1 MNNKNKI
8 IECSKCVLDTTVVD
22 IEFDTNGVCNYCHA
36 YDKIIKTIPIGNNAK
51 IVLENIVSTIKNNG
65 KNKEYDCLIGLSG
78 GVDSTYLAHMV
89 VELGLRPLVV
99 HIDTGWNSEI
109 AVQNIENVV
118 NKLNLDL
125 FTYVIDWE
133 EMKDLQ
139 LSFFKASV
147 PDCDIPQDHVFP
159 ALLYKIAK
167 QHNIKDII
175 SGHNLVTEFI
185 SPKGWVYDSN
195 DLQHIFDIQNQFGTK
210 KLKKYPTFSLFDRT
224 IYYRY
229 IHPIKSHRLLYYID
243 YNKEKIKEFITKE
256 LDWKDYGGKHFESKF
271 TKFFQAYYLPTKFGF
286 DKRKAHLSNLIL
298 SNQITKEEA
307 LFELNKIIYERQQLV
322 EDIDYIV
329 KKLGIT
335 RDKWNEIMNLPLK
348 KHTDYDTDY
357 DVLWYK
363 LYKKFTLFVKNYN
376 K

>member
-1 MNNKNKI
+1 MEKNIKQ
-8 IECSKCVLDTTVVD
+8 CSRCILDTTVID
-22 IEFDTNGVCNYCHA
+22 IKFDKDGVCNYCHA
-36 YDKIIKTIPIGNNAK
+36 YDKIIKTVPTGEDAKVELGK
-51 IVLENIVSTIKNNG
+51 IVSSIKANG

-118 NKLNLDL
+118 SKLDLDL

-167 QHNIKDII
+167 QHGIKDII

-185 SPKGWVYDSN
+185 SPKGWIYDSN
-195 DLQHIFDIQNQFGTK
+195 DLTHLLDIQNIHGQK
-210 KLKKYPTFSLFDRT
+210 KLKNYPMFSLFDRF
-224 IYYRY
+224 IKYRFVF
-229 IHPIKSHRLLYYID
+229 PIESHRLLYYIP
-243 YNKEKIKEFITKE
+243 YNKDEIKNFITTN

-271 TKFFQAYYLPTKFGF
+271 TKFFQAYYLPEKFGF
-286 DKRKAHLSNLIL
+286 DKRKAHLSNLII
-298 SNQITKEEA
+298 SNQLTKENA
-307 LFELNKIIYERQQLV
+307 LIELEKQQYNPKELD
-322 EDIDYIV
+322 EDIDYIA
-329 KKLGIT
+329 KKLGISSLEWE
-335 RDKWNEIMNLPLK
+335 DIMNLPLK
-348 KHTDYDTDY
+348 KHEDYRSEKD
-357 DVLWYK
+357 
-363 LYKKFTLFVKNYN
+363 TLFYKFAHLIRDFLR
-376 K
+376 